1 MSSLWDGEDT
11 IAGIV
16 WLLTSIGSINWGLVE
31 FADYNLV
38 DELGAAIG
46 EPGIATIVYGLVAA
60 AGVFTLLDHLGL
72 YDVPDLIED
81 LVGNARGQ
89 ATQADFAKI
98 GLVLVILVAGLGIG
112 LAGVTSAQTEGPTEL
127 ANGTVDATNATDS
140 VYVDV
145 IGNGSMGGAG
155 PVDVTVTVAGLNSS
169 ESFADGTQLATTTL
183 SVAEGATE
191 SYSYTVTESDATT
204 YDSIAV
210 VVETS
215 GDETLIDSTDWGSLV
230 ENSGGAGGFLD
241 GGLGEI
247 AGIPVVLLVV
257 LLVGGYVLIGD
268 D

>member
-31 FADYNLV
+31 FTDYNLV

-46 EPGIATIVYGLVAA
+46 EPAIATIVYALVAA

-72 YDVPDLIED
+72 YDVPDLLED
-81 LVGNARGQ
+81 LIGNARGT

-98 GLVLVILVAGLGIG
+98 GIVLLILVAGLGVG
-112 LAGVTSAQTEGPTEL
+112 LAGVASAQTGTTEL
-127 ANGTVDATNATDS
+127 ANGTVDATNSTES

-145 IGNGSMGGAG
+145 VGNSSMNGAG
-155 PVDVTVTVAGLNSS
+155 PVSATVTITGLEDGQAIAN
-169 ESFADGTQLATTTL
+169 GTQLATTTL
-183 SVAEGATE
+183 SVSEGSTA
-191 SYSYTVTESDATT
+191 SYSYNVTESDATS
-204 YDSIAV
+204 YADIAV
-210 VVETS
+210 VVSTS

-241 GGLGEI
+241 GGLGEV
-247 AGIPVVLLVV
+247 AGIPVVVILAGLGAF
-257 LLVGGYVLIGD
+257 LYLRD
-268 D
+268 